1 MTTDLSRSEI
11 RKDPSVTFGEVS
23 TRSQRQLMHLPRCQV
38 PRSATRMGT
47 WPDGSALKEGR
58 PGVGDPVGR
67 HRRQPRI
74 RELEAANWG
83 LEALYEDAE
92 KPGGHVPVM
101 LDRVLEL
108 LAPAFAGPDPVVV
121 DANLGLGGHAEALL
135 AAHPSLHLVGIDRD
149 PTAIERSTARLA
161 PYAERVTIVR
171 AVSDELAGILRDIG
185 RPEVN
190 GALFDLGV
198 SSPQLDEAERGF
210 AYSYDA
216 PLDMR
221 MDRDQELTAEQV
233 VNTYSVAELTRILR
247 DYGEER
253 FASRIAGLIAK
264 ERFKEPI
271 TSTKRL
277 ADLVRQAIPAATRR
291 TGGNPAKRTF
301 QALRIEVNEEL
312 TALER
317 ALPAALDA
325 LALGGRV
332 VVLAYHSLEDRLTK
346 QVLVA
351 RTRDTGPPGLPVPL
365 EEHQP
370 RFRLLTRGAELPDDD
385 EVARNPRA
393 TSARLRAAE
402 RIRQG

>member
-1 MTTDLSRSEI
+1 MGVETLSTDFEQS
-11 RKDPSVTFGEVS
+11 
-23 TRSQRQLMHLPRCQV
+23 
-38 PRSATRMGT
+38 
-47 WPDGSALKEGR
+47 
-58 PGVGDPVGR
+58 
-67 HRRQPRI
+67 
-74 RELEAANWG
+74 
-83 LEALYEDAE
+83 
-92 KPGGHVPVM
+92 GGHVPVM

-108 LAPAFAGPDPVVV
+108 LAPALTGPEPVVV

-135 AAHPSLHLVGIDRD
+135 AAHPALHLVGIDRD
-149 PTAIERSTARLA
+149 PVAIERSTRRLA
-161 PYAERVTIVR
+161 PYADRVTIVR
-171 AVSDELAGILRDIG
+171 AVSDELTDVLAAAGRRRVD
-185 RPEVN
+185 

-221 MDRDQELTAEQV
+221 MDPDQELTAERV
-233 VNTYSVAELTRILR
+233 VNTYSAAELTRILR

-253 FASRIAGLIAK
+253 FASRVAGFIVR
-264 ERFKEPI
+264 ERAQGPI
-271 TSTKRL
+271 ETTKRL
-277 ADLVRQAIPAATRR
+277 AELVRAAIPAATRR

-301 QALRIEVNEEL
+301 QALRIEVNGEL
-312 TALER
+312 TALEH
-317 ALPAALDA
+317 ALPASLDA

-351 RTRDTGPPGLPVPL
+351 RTRDTSPPGLPVPL

-393 TSARLRAAE
+393 ASARLRAAE